1 MSNIWTKFIHKKDT
15 DDKNKDNSFLDE
27 LERFI
32 GNSTNHNHNFKKED
46 KFSELEKDENY
57 SEDGYS
63 QESNKDIEIIKWSS
77 KSHYG
82 HELQD
87 ETYPDD
93 VVRLVKTPDDCLYLK
108 YSIVSEEVD
117 DVPVESVEEAVS
129 IIEEDNN
136 TTEEVYPDNPELK
149 WTNIKDIR
157 HQYEDV
163 MVKNKKDNELS
174 IN

>member
-1 MSNIWTKFIHKKDT
+1 MSNIWTKFIHKKNT
-15 DDKNKDNSFLDE
+15 DDINKDNSFLDE

-32 GNSTNHNHNFKKED
+32 GNITNHNHNIKKED
-46 KFSELEKDENY
+46 DLSELEKDDNY
-57 SEDGYS
+57 SEVGYS
-63 QESNKDIEIIKWSS
+63 QEPNGDIEIIKWSS

-82 HELQD
+82 HDIQD

-93 VVRLVKTPDDCLYLK
+93 VVKLVKTQDVCLYLK

-136 TTEEVYPDNPELK
+136 TTEDMYPDNPELK
-149 WTNIKDIR
+149 WTKIKDIR
-157 HQYEDV
+157 HQHEDV
-163 MVKNKKDNELS
+163 MVKNKKNNKLY

>member
-1 MSNIWTKFIHKKDT
+1 MSNIWTKFIHKKNT

-32 GNSTNHNHNFKKED
+32 ENSTYHNQNFKK
-46 KFSELEKDENY
+46 KDENY
-57 SEDGYS
+57 SEDRYS
-63 QESNKDIEIIKWSS
+63 QEPNKDIEIIKWSS

-93 VVRLVKTPDDCLYLK
+93 AVRLVKTTDGCLYLK
-108 YSIVSEEVD
+108 YSIVPEEVD

-136 TTEEVYPDNPELK
+136 TTEEVYPGNPELK
-149 WTNIKDIR
+149 WTKIKDIR
-157 HQYEDV
+157 HQYKDV
-163 MVKNKKDNELS
+163 MVKNKKDNELY